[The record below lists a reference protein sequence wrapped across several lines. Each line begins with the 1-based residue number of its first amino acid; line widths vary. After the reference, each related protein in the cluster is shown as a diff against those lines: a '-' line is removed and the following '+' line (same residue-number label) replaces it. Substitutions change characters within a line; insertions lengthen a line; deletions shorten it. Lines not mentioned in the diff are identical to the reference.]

1 MYARIEGA
9 PFTDHGLTHA
19 EKRQIKDEIRT
30 ARSIFPLKQFR
41 IREILVKGR
50 PKKPTEMVRNIQ
62 FAHRSATTMIRSFC
76 LCSFSDRAR

>member
-30 ARSIFPLKQFR
+30 ARSIFPLQQ
-41 IREILVKGR
+41 IGNHEILVGVHR
-50 PKKPTEMVRNIQ
+50 KKKTEMVKNIQ
-62 FAHRSATTMIRSFC
+62 FAQLVATAIFRPFC
-76 LCSFSDRAR
+76 LRSFSDRAR